1 MRTLKQATKV
11 QRPVRAK
18 QTVQKPAAPTQSAP
32 PVVSTN
38 PLPTSST
45 YTYVDPSPDPSPSV
59 TAPALTSPFSAP
71 PSQLPLS
78 SSTNPYASISTSY
91 TTCPTSASTY
101 APYSPYPTFPQPPPP
116 PPPFSP
122 LTTINYSSTSTTTPY
137 GSQLYASQGALVP
150 TASSSHYTYA
160 HYLPAYAPY
169 SSRPEPIP
177 RVPAPAAPRY
187 KPPVAIEMK
196 CLSCG
201 AKDVPLYY
209 GGRTSIPP
217 RYSMAL

>member
-1 MRTLKQATKV
+1 MKTLKQAPKV

-18 QTVQKPAAPTQSAP
+18 QMVQKPAAPTQSAP

-45 YTYVDPSPDPSPSV
+45 HAYTDPSPDPSTSV
-59 TAPALTSPFSAP
+59 TAPALTAPFSAP
-71 PSQLPLS
+71 PSHPPLPF
-78 SSTNPYASISTSY
+78 STNPYTSISTSY
-91 TTCPTSASTY
+91 TTYPTSASSYT
-101 APYSPYPTFPQPPPP
+101 PYSPYPTFPQPPPP
-116 PPPFSP
+116 PPPFFP
-122 LTTINYSSTSTTTPY
+122 LTTIDYSSTSTTTPY
-137 GSQLYASQGALVP
+137 GSQLYASGGLVP
-150 TASSSHYTYA
+150 TVSSSHYTYA

-169 SSRPEPIP
+169 LSRPDPIP
-177 RVPAPAAPRY
+177 RVPAQAAPRY

-209 GGRTSIPP
+209 GGRASIPS
-217 RYSMAL
+217 RCSMAL